1 MPKTIYDAKLTDLL
15 PSNMRNDPKI
25 NSIGSAFDAMNS
37 IVVENISKV
46 FVLAN
51 IQGLDSDVLDLMATE
66 MHVDYYNQ
74 ALPLETKRNLVA
86 QSGAIHRIKGTK
98 AAIEKVIK
106 IVFGS
111 AQVQE
116 WFEYGGT
123 KGTFRVLVNEF
134 PNYDSQTDEIK
145 RAIQSTQ
152 RLSQHLDQVI
162 IIAPTTT
169 ANMYLAGVFQIS
181 INITLTQSGG

>member
-15 PSNMRNDPKI
+15 PSGMRNDPKI
-25 NSIGSAFDAMNS
+25 SSIGAAFDAMNAIVTES
-37 IVVENISKV
+37 IQKV
-46 FVLAN
+46 FVLAG
-51 IQGLDSDVLDLMATE
+51 IQGVDTDILDLLALE

-74 ALPLETKRNLVA
+74 ALPLETRRELVT

-134 PNYDSQTDEIK
+134 PNSGSQINEIE
-145 RAIQSTQ
+145 RAITSTQ

-162 IIAPTTT
+162 IVAPTTT
-169 ANMYLAGVFQIS
+169 ANMYLAGVYQIS